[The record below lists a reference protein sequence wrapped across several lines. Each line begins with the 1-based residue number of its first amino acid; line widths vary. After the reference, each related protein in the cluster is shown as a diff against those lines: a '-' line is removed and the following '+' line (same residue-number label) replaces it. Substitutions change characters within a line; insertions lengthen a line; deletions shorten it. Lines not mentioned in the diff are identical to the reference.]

1 MTEPIISTLAVDDE
15 YTAAERELYR
25 LEERVLDGD
34 TDVTADDIETARKR
48 LDFLGLR
55 RKAAERAEA
64 KQAEAEHQK
73 RVEEFEQRV
82 ATFRGK
88 DLDDARKAY
97 RVTVEAAAI
106 LHQILTARQV
116 QRSRLEV
123 TGRKLGVE
131 VKFGMS
137 DSAGPEYVD
146 QAITEAKTG
155 RPPTNHN
162 VLMNDPRYYLH
173 GLSDPVEVK
182 EANEK
187 ATEIRDKE
195 TAKREARRK
204 ATEER
209 AATAHREHL
218 EKIRAA
224 EARA

>member
-1 MTEPIISTLAVDDE
+1 MTETATPTANVDAE
-15 YTAAERELYR
+15 YAAAEQAIYD

-64 KQAEAEHQK
+64 KQAEADHQK

-82 ATFRGK
+82 AEFRGQ

-106 LHQILTARQV
+106 LHQILIARQE
-116 QRSRLEV
+116 QRVRLEV

-146 QAITEAKTG
+146 RAMAEAKTG
-155 RPPTNHN
+155 RPMANH
-162 VLMNDPRYYLH
+162 VFLQSDPRYFIH
-173 GLSDPVEVK
+173 GLSDAD
-182 EANEK
+182 EAREAQEK
-187 ATEIRDKE
+187 AAAMRAEE
-195 TAKREARRK
+195 TAERK
-204 ATEER
+204 ARSQAAEER
-209 AATAHREHL
+209 AAAAQREHL
-218 EKIRAA
+218 KKIRAA
-224 EARA
+224 EAQA